1 MNTIG
6 PVEIASHK
14 YYDPA
19 EKKCFM
25 LPNEIMGF
33 RPGERIQEDVKLELL
48 EAATAKSYRKSA
60 AAVTDGSVSYGTVKN
75 IVHDRRAPELAPPE
89 KKRKVKELFVFLDE
103 AHVHM
108 QPACPGA
115 VRRCQQVPLAT
126 IAEGRQSVCKGRY
139 TLTGCTQLVDARF
152 TSESLLRKTEAFIHL
167 FYDLDV
173 LEKVYVYGDGAAWIC
188 QALDDSGFNVE
199 HVHDCY
205 HRFKMITYL
214 HNKFPRSKVRT
225 RIQEALE
232 SNDWTK
238 FDKMIKGLRK
248 LAEGDKE
255 RTRALDRFETY
266 FTQHWD
272 GLVASVRKDIPKSC
286 TEPMVY
292 HALAVRF
299 TTNPSGWSATGLGNL
314 AEWRL
319 LARNGGQI
327 RECRAGQPAP
337 GTVPAG
343 TYTAYLKACMEPD
356 GSTAHDWSIFNPL
369 PPVFDGNSG
378 TMHALRNLGRHET
391 MLA

>member
-1 MNTIG
+1 MLAQFIPFLNVLGRVFVQVLVERISGMYHEKVIVRGSSRAEATLKDATKTRTVVMNTIG

-33 RPGERIQEDVKLELL
+33 RPGERVQEDVKLELL

-139 TLTGCTQLVDARF
+139 TLTGRTQLVDARF

-173 LEKVYVYGDGAAWIC
+173 LEKSMFTETEQPGSARPSTTAASMSSTC
-188 QALDDSGFNVE
+188 TTA
-199 HVHDCY
+199 
-205 HRFKMITYL
+205 ITG
-214 HNKFPRSKVRT
+214 SK
-225 RIQEALE
+225 
-232 SNDWTK
+232 
-238 FDKMIKGLRK
+238 
-248 LAEGDKE
+248 
-255 RTRALDRFETY
+255 
-266 FTQHWD
+266 
-272 GLVASVRKDIPKSC
+272 
-286 TEPMVY
+286 
-292 HALAVRF
+292 
-299 TTNPSGWSATGLGNL
+299 
-314 AEWRL
+314 
-319 LARNGGQI
+319 
-327 RECRAGQPAP
+327 
-337 GTVPAG
+337 
-343 TYTAYLKACMEPD
+343 
-356 GSTAHDWSIFNPL
+356 
-369 PPVFDGNSG
+369 
-378 TMHALRNLGRHET
+378 
-391 MLA
+391 